1 MLAELT
7 AQIEQQRGPLPHNL
21 DNIGNVLVGCAG
33 LLDNIKIEWSAE
45 GCWSEW
51 DQSVRDGVTRQLQK
65 LEQQREGQGEPVAWL
80 HESDDETFLT
90 AKLHA
95 YWSKQNDGAGILKR
109 YSRPLYTAPQN
120 SVPAWAWRQAFDEWK
135 FDMNIPIAK
144 GADWIESRARALAA
158 TPSKSGNIEP
168 V

>member
-1 MLAELT
+1 MTHRTVPLDLLVRVRDALSLAANGLRHCSRWNISDEKSQAILTHVGTIENLLAELT
-7 AQIEQQRGPLPHNL
+7 AQ
-21 DNIGNVLVGCAG
+21 
-33 LLDNIKIEWSAE
+33 
-45 GCWSEW
+45 
-51 DQSVRDGVTRQLQK
+51 
-65 LEQQREGQGEPVAWL
+65 
-80 HESDDETFLT
+80 
-90 AKLHA
+90 HA